1 MERRLAVACHDV
13 VTSGFAARR
22 VEPVVGRDLPQHV
35 GIVGDE
41 AVDAG
46 VDGRLYRGRVV
57 DRPRDD
63 P

>member
-1 MERRLAVACHDV
+1 

-57 DRPRDD
+57 DRPLDD